1 MKIRSYYDY
10 RKERCIIAYQ
20 SVQKKLFLK
29 SPKRGIFVKQNA
41 VFTEF
46 IL

>member
-10 RKERCIIAYQ
+10 RKERSIIVHQ
-20 SVQKKLFLK
+20 SVQTKLFLK
-29 SPKRGIFVKQNA
+29 SQKRGIFVKQNA
-41 VFTEF
+41 AFTEF